1 MKKIGHLYVGL
12 FMFGP
17 TYTNSQELYKNDLQ
31 WKIPGGNYIDPTSFF
46 SLHSF
51 MGEIIYK
58 IKWVRNIESLLS
70 NFFYNLGNSKIF
82 NTSSI
87 GSEILTSLSVCENI
101 KLSENFY
108 NYSDYIILI
117 EFENELN
124 NNPDIIIATD
134 NFKI

>member
-1 MKKIGHLYVGL
+1 
-12 FMFGP
+12 MFRP

-70 NFFYNLGNSKIF
+70 NFFYNLGNSKIL

-101 KLSENFY
+101 NLNENFY
-108 NYSDYIILI
+108 NYSDCIILI

-124 NNPDIIIATD
+124 NNPDRIIATD